1 MRDAVLAYGFAIS
14 NYDSEDATTLL
25 LTAAHAQNMFTD
37 ASASGFLDDEA
48 NRDPDYQLGLLG
60 LFNEDVG
67 DGQPEQFVLA
77 SYLERTEKEPI
88 AFLAELPLGAETANL
103 RWAARIL
110 KVPDDEEPQWMLAW
124 SGIG

>member
-1 MRDAVLAYGFAIS
+1 MRDAVLAYGFDIS

-37 ASASGFLDDEA
+37 ASAGGFLDSEA
-48 NRDPDYQLGLLG
+48 TRDPDYQLGLLG
-60 LFNEDVG
+60 LFIQDVG

-77 SYLERTEKEPI
+77 SYLERTEDEPI
-88 AFLAELPLGAETANL
+88 TFLTELPLGVETATL